1 MQLNWLDILDRL
13 FEIAIF
19 PLIGAAAMYL
29 VAFIKAQKDELLAKT
44 KSETAKKYIEM
55 LDKTIVE
62 CVIATN
68 QTYVDALKKQGA
80 FDAEAQKKAFQLTFE
95 AVMAILT
102 DDAQDYLT
110 EAVKDLNI
118 YITNKIESQV
128 AAAKQ
133 QPVQ

>member
-29 VAFIKAQKDELLAKT
+29 VTFIKAQKDELLAKT